1 MTWKV
6 GEVARRC
13 GVTVRT
19 LHHYE
24 AIGLVVPWRAASGH
38 RLYATEHVE
47 RLHRVLALRQLGLGL
62 DAIGA
67 ALDRPEGEALAVIDR
82 QIARLTEVI
91 REQRSLKRRLEA
103 LAGRLRR
110 GDPIDGE
117 HYLDAMEEMAMIEKH
132 YTPEQLEQLAARREA
147 LGPDGMAAAEQAW
160 RDLFADVRAA
170 MDGGV
175 DPQSAEAQALAG
187 RWQALIDA
195 FTGGD
200 AGITRSL
207 GNLWQQDGEKVMQQH
222 QMDPA
227 IFAWI
232 AEVRG
237 DG

>member
-24 AIGLVVPWRAASGH
+24 AIGLLVPWRSASGH
-38 RLYATEHVE
+38 RLYADAHVE
-47 RLHRVLALRQLGLGL
+47 RLHRVLALRQMGLGL
-62 DAIGA
+62 DAIAA
-67 ALDRPEGEALAVIDR
+67 ALDGPDGSSLAVIDR
-82 QIARLTEVI
+82 QIARLAEAI
-91 REQRSLKRRLEA
+91 AEQQALKRRLQA
-103 LAGRLRR
+103 IAHRLRR
-110 GDPIDGE
+110 GEPIDGE
-117 HYLDAMEEMAMIEKH
+117 IYLDAMEEMAMIEKH

-175 DPQSAEAQALAG
+175 DPQSAEARALAD
-187 RWQALIDA
+187 RWQALIDG

-200 AGITRSL
+200 AGISRSL
-207 GNLWQQDGEKVMQQH
+207 GNLWQSEGREVMQQH
-222 QMDPA
+222 QVDPA
-227 IFAWI
+227 VFGWMAK
-232 AEVRG
+232 VRG